1 MGTSCDGTLIETHG
15 IGFNTRRLPKTSFG
29 VAKGYLGSEFRNEK
43 PAAHP
48 CSTFLFE
55 TPSGLLRA
63 PWAPNSE
70 TKNLLHIRAAL
81 FFFGALISE
90 LWMVPKRKPAA
101 FAAGFSSL
109 SDPVRI
115 QT

>member
-1 MGTSCDGTLIETHG
+1 MGTSCDGTLIETQG

-70 TKNLLHIRAAL
+70 TKNPQLSLRVFRLLVTPSG
-81 FFFGALISE
+81 F
-90 LWMVPKRKPAA
+90 KPET
-101 FAAGFSSL
+101 F
-109 SDPVRI
+109 
-115 QT
+115 

>member
-1 MGTSCDGTLIETHG
+1 MGTSCDGTLIETQG

-81 FFFGALISE
+81 FFFGAL
-90 LWMVPKRKPAA
+90 PKRALDGPKKENPQ
-101 FAAGFSSL
+101 L
-109 SDPVRI
+109 SQRVFRL
-115 QT
+115 